1 MRARK
6 FRNMSLYRL
15 LKSIALVSKRLSEK
29 FGKLWIAAE
38 VMLFVLVGAA
48 VDIRYAMRAGSAVVA
63 MIFLALV
70 FRGIGVSI
78 CLLKTNLNWKER
90 LFCAIAYVP
99 KATVQAVIGSAPLGM
114 GLPCGQLV
122 LSAAVLAI
130 LITAP
135 PGAIGI
141 DLTYNKLLV
150 RENLE
155 RRQNGMNFINR
166 IKKRMPASDKYVRS

>member
-1 MRARK
+1 MFAENKFKLERATFLR
-6 FRNMSLYRL
+6 YRL
-15 LKSIALVSKRLSEK
+15 CAKSNRTGSYR
-29 FGKLWIAAE
+29 FG
-38 VMLFVLVGAA
+38 
-48 VDIRYAMRAGSAVVA
+48 
-63 MIFLALV
+63 
-70 FRGIGVSI
+70 
-78 CLLKTNLNWKER
+78 
-90 LFCAIAYVP
+90 
-99 KATVQAVIGSAPLGM
+99 PLGM

>member
-1 MRARK
+1 
-6 FRNMSLYRL
+6 MSLYHL

-99 KATVQAVIGSAPLGM
+99 KATVQAVIGSAL
-114 GLPCGQLV
+114 
-122 LSAAVLAI
+122 
-130 LITAP
+130 
-135 PGAIGI
+135 
-141 DLTYNKLLV
+141 
-150 RENLE
+150 
-155 RRQNGMNFINR
+155 
-166 IKKRMPASDKYVRS
+166 